1 MVSIRDIEDKTMNEE
16 KRKEAK
22 KDILAFYIGRPL
34 SYVLTIP
41 FLKTNITPNQI
52 SLMSMV
58 PLIVGTFIFS
68 ISTNIYLLIV
78 GWLCFLLWNILDG
91 VDGNV
96 ARYKEISSPMGS
108 VVDAMAGYAA
118 MFLSYFVI
126 GIVAGNYSNTL
137 LFSPKNYIILGAL
150 SGMFV
155 LFPRLV
161 MHKAIN
167 TVKNGTSE
175 HFKGRNNFGLKE
187 MIALNI
193 TSITGFAQLFMLI
206 AIVLKLA
213 DLFTLGYFIVNFVI
227 MIITIKKIIQ

>member
-78 GWLCFLLWNILDG
+78 GWLCFLLWNI
-91 VDGNV
+91 
-96 ARYKEISSPMGS
+96 
-108 VVDAMAGYAA
+108 
-118 MFLSYFVI
+118 
-126 GIVAGNYSNTL
+126 
-137 LFSPKNYIILGAL
+137 
-150 SGMFV
+150 
-155 LFPRLV
+155 
-161 MHKAIN
+161 
-167 TVKNGTSE
+167 
-175 HFKGRNNFGLKE
+175 
-187 MIALNI
+187 
-193 TSITGFAQLFMLI
+193 
-206 AIVLKLA
+206 
-213 DLFTLGYFIVNFVI
+213 
-227 MIITIKKIIQ
+227 